1 MVKKKAIAVS
11 VKDRLV
17 LGVLVVP
24 LFVKHALFAMGTW
37 SGHALNETQN
47 RLLYAYVIYS
57 YNSGSLS
64 SLYIFSKPCV
74 VRFVLMKNINE
85 KVFKMNFEQILRF
98 SK

>member
-47 RLLYAYVIYS
+47 RLLHTLVIYS
-57 YNSGSLS
+57 CNNRTLS

-74 VRFVLMKNINE
+74 VRFVL
-85 KVFKMNFEQILRF
+85 KVTVTDEASIFAAT
-98 SK
+98 SVS

>member
-74 VRFVLMKNINE
+74 VRFVLT
-85 KVFKMNFEQILRF
+85 QI
-98 SK
+98 